1 MKTGEMEPIG
11 TITVLGEPRPKG
23 SVDTYGKGAPVVHR
37 NKDWE
42 RTIHWEALK
51 QWRLL
56 NQAVIT
62 AGAIGLRLTFHLSR
76 GKTVRRETPWVRPD
90 IDKLE
95 RAVLDGLTGVVFK
108 DDAQVTRIVA
118 VKRYADTEPG
128 VVIEVSA

>member
-23 SVDTYGKGAPVVHR
+23 SVDTYGQGAPVVHR
-37 NKDWE
+37 NQGWVHA
-42 RTIHWEALK
+42 IHLVAMSR
-51 QWRLL
+51 WRREGLSML
-56 NQAVIT
+56 TDRPV
-62 AGAIGLRLTFHLSR
+62 GLRLTFHLTR
-76 GKTVRRETPWVRPD
+76 GKTVKREHPHVRPD

-95 RAVLDGLTGVVFK
+95 RAVLDGLTGVVYE
-108 DDAQVTRIVA
+108 DDSQVTRVTK